1 LAKAADSELQFY
13 REKLQEIISEYGIFN
28 ENGQPEMTEDKM
40 GIKLKS
46 GMEEICYQ
54 SLKELQE
61 IEITMPD
68 IYFAIEDF
76 DTIEISATEIAAIL
90 PFIKD

>member
-1 LAKAADSELQFY
+1 
-13 REKLQEIISEYGIFN
+13 
-28 ENGQPEMTEDKM
+28 
-40 GIKLKS
+40 
-46 GMEEICYQ
+46 MEEICYQ

-76 DTIEISATEIAAIL
+76 DTIEISATEITAIL